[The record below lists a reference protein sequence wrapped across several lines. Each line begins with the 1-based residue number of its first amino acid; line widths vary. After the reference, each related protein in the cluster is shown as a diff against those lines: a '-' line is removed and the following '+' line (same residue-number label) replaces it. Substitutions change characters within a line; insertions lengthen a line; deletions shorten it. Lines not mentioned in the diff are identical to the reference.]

1 MNAIEDGRRC
11 GFCGATK
18 SVTHC
23 NGRPIN
29 QWYRNAEYGWLCRAC
44 HARIV
49 RTGDITY
56 KRLAQKAQDDTQRA
70 MAIKEANAKICGG
83 KRVIDARKLYRKS
96 HTAQEEPYQY
106 TILCTRCGKKTKWS
120 KSIAE
125 YNTSWNSV
133 CNCVALDWEMQRLS
147 KMGHAST
154 VRYFVLDR
162 IRSGDSKPNITKEL
176 HCSRQY
182 VDAEEKNA
190 RMEYRKRAGVT
201 LGYAQSQGGRF
212 GNGRSSGKNKQSQ
225 GAFREE

>member
-1 MNAIEDGRRC
+1 MKTIECGRRC

-18 SVTHC
+18 SVTHF
-23 NGRPIN
+23 NGMQLN
-29 QWYRNAEYGWLCRAC
+29 QWYRNAEYGWLCRTC
-44 HARIV
+44 HARIE

-56 KRLAQKAQDDTQRA
+56 KRLAKKAQTDTQRA

-83 KRVIDARKLYRKS
+83 KRVIDAKKLCRKS

-106 TILCTRCGKKTKWS
+106 TILCTRCGRKTKWS

-125 YNTSWNSV
+125 YNTSWDSV
-133 CNCVALDWEMQRLS
+133 CNCVVMDWCLEYYR
-147 KMGHAST
+147 KNT
-154 VRYFVLDR
+154 VRHYIMQKLRDGV
-162 IRSGDSKPNITKEL
+162 SKPELVKEL

-182 VDAEEKNA
+182 VDAEEKNV
-190 RMEYRKRAGVT
+190 RMEYRKLAGVT
-201 LGYAQSQGGRF
+201 LGYAQSHRGRF

>member
-1 MNAIEDGRRC
+1 MKTIECGRRC

-18 SVTHC
+18 SVTHF
-23 NGRPIN
+23 NGMQLN
-29 QWYRNAEYGWLCRAC
+29 QWYRNVEYGWLCRAC
-44 HARIV
+44 HTRIE

-83 KRVIDARKLYRKS
+83 KRVIDAKKLYRKS
-96 HTAQEEPYQY
+96 HTAQQEEPYQY
-106 TILCTRCGKKTKWS
+106 TILCTRCGRKTKWS

-125 YNTSWNSV
+125 YNTSWDSV
-133 CNCVALDWEMQRLS
+133 CNCVVMDWCLEYYR
-147 KMGHAST
+147 KNT
-154 VRYFVLDR
+154 VRHYIMQKLRDGV
-162 IRSGDSKPNITKEL
+162 SKPELVKEL

-212 GNGRSSGKNKQSQ
+212 GNGRSSGKDKQSQ

>member
-1 MNAIEDGRRC
+1 MNATEDGRKC

-23 NGRPIN
+23 DGRPIN
-29 QWYRNAEYGWLCRAC
+29 QWYRNTEYGWLCRAC

-56 KRLAQKAQDDTQRA
+56 KRLAKKAQTDTQRA

-83 KRVIDARKLYRKS
+83 KRVIDAKKLYRKS
-96 HTAQEEPYQY
+96 HTAQQEEPYQY
-106 TILCTRCGKKTKWS
+106 TILCTRCGRKTKWS
-120 KSIAE
+120 KSIEE
-125 YNTSWNSV
+125 YNTSWDSV
-133 CNCVALDWEMQRLS
+133 CNCVVMDWCLEYYR
-147 KMGHAST
+147 KNT
-154 VRYFVLDR
+154 VRNYIMQKLRDGV
-162 IRSGDSKPNITKEL
+162 SKPELVKEL

-190 RMEYRKRAGVT
+190 RIEYRKRAGAT
-201 LGYAQSQGGRF
+201 LCYAQSQGGRF
-212 GNGRSSGKNKQSQ
+212 GNGRSSGKDKQSQ